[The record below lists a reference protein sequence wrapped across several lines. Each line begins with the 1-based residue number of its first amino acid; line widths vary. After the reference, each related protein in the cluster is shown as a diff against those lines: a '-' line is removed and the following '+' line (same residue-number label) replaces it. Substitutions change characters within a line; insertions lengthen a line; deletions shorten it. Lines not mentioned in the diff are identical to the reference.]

1 MTYLIATYW
10 LPLLLS
16 LAVGAFVGLRS
27 FTPANGG
34 WWPRAFPLWFKVL
47 LGVIVVGVVFAFFT
61 WLPRRFGLVLET
73 ALLFLIAYVI
83 GCFLGAY
90 FAGSKTAEAPVAAA
104 KPVVVTPPPAPVP
117 APVAPSPAPVVAV
130 EPVAAEEPVVAPVDE
145 PVEEPAVAPIP
156 AAPALRTG
164 ESEEAHPGFRPQG
177 VIAASGAPDDLKRIL
192 GIGPVNERKLNEL
205 GIWHFHQ
212 IAAWTPEN
220 AEWVGSYLAFK
231 GRIERED
238 WIGQSKLLAQG
249 LETEHS
255 RKVDR
260 GEIPG

>member
-16 LAVGAFVGLRS
+16 LGVGAFVGFKS
-27 FTPANGG
+27 FNPANGG
-34 WWPRAFPLWFKVL
+34 WWPRAFPFWFKVL
-47 LGVIVVGVVFAFFT
+47 IGVIVAGVLFAFFT
-61 WLPRRFGLVLET
+61 WLPRRFGLALET

-90 FAGSKTAEAPVAAA
+90 FAGSKTAEEPVAA
-104 KPVVVTPPPAPVP
+104 KPVPVTPAPAPVP
-117 APVAPSPAPVVAV
+117 APAPAPVAVV
-130 EPVAAEEPVVAPVDE
+130 EPVAVEEPVAEPVVETPVAPV
-145 PVEEPAVAPIP
+145 V
-156 AAPALRTG
+156 AAPALREG

-177 VIAASGAPDDLKRIL
+177 FVAASGSADDLKRIL

-255 RKVDR
+255 KKADR